1 LREKAM
7 TKFDKRILALAG
19 IVILGM
25 IFGCGKSPSS
35 AAKPQPP
42 AKVENAMKEAE
53 LTTVKLSEKAEA
65 RLGIATRAVEAK
77 SLPGTLV
84 AGGEVVAVPG
94 QEARVVAPA
103 AGTVLAPAA
112 GAAPR
117 SGRVL
122 RRGQEVMRLML
133 LPPDRDLI
141 GVKEDLVLRQ
151 TQYDVAKS
159 KADRARE
166 LLAVRAASR
175 KDVEDAEIE
184 LARAAGAL
192 EAAKGRLTL
201 FTGSAIDEAA
211 AQLSTLSLTSP
222 LDGVLAAVHVAPGQ
236 TVPAATALFEVAR
249 QDPLWVRV
257 PVYVGDLAAID
268 ENAEAVVRPFG
279 GGPQPILI
287 GAKPVQGPPL
297 SDASSASADLYYEIG
312 NRAGAFRIGQKLAVS
327 LTKKEPDAGLAV
339 PVAAVLYDISGGT
352 WVYRRSAPQSYE
364 RVRVEVS
371 HIVNGLAVVRRGV
384 RAGDEVVVAGAAE
397 LFGTEFGVGK

>member
-1 LREKAM
+1 M
-7 TKFDKRILALAG
+7 TTIDKRVLWLAG
-19 IVILGM
+19 IVAVGT
-25 IFGCGKSPSS
+25 IFGCGKSSPS

-42 AKVENAMKEAE
+42 AKVENAVKEAD

-65 RLGIATRAVEAK
+65 RLGIATQAVAQK

-112 GAAPR
+112 GTPSR
-117 SGRVL
+117 SGRIL

-166 LLAVRAASR
+166 LLAARAASR

-192 EAAKGRLTL
+192 EAAKGRLSL
-201 FTGSAIDEAA
+201 FAGSATDAAA

-222 LDGVLAAVHVAPGQ
+222 VDGVLAAVFVAPGQ
-236 TVPAATALFEVAR
+236 TVPAATALFDIAR
-249 QDPLWVRV
+249 QDPLWVKV

-268 ENAEAVVRPFG
+268 EAADAVIRPFG
-279 GGPQPILI
+279 SGPQPTLLS
-287 GAKPVQGPPL
+287 AKPVQGPPL
-297 SDASSASADLYYEIG
+297 GDPASASADLYYEIG
-312 NRAGAFRIGQKLAVS
+312 NRAGAVRIGQKLAVS
-327 LTKKEPDAGLAV
+327 LTKKEADAGLAV

-352 WVYRRSAPQSYE
+352 WVYRRSAPQAYE

-371 HIVNGLAVVRRGV
+371 HIVGGLAVVRRGV